1 MWEAKKMK
9 AIYKRE
15 LGNYLNNPMGYV
27 FLGIFILMFSGIFC
41 YLNLYTYTS
50 SDISHT
56 FGMMIYLMLFL
67 MPLLTM
73 RLIAEEKAEKTDQL
87 LLCSPV
93 SAASIVYGKFFAAMT
108 LILIALLFTV
118 PHIVILA
125 LQGNPEIGTTVLA
138 YFGFIIYSC
147 VYAAVGIFI
156 SSLTENQVIS
166 AVLSFAVFILMLAT
180 ELFIVP
186 AIQSPTLYALL
197 SGISFATRYSD
208 FSLGI
213 LNVSSVVYYLSV
225 AALFNCFTVRV
236 IEKRRW

>member
-1 MWEAKKMK
+1 MK

-15 LGNYLNNPMGYV
+15 LANYMNNPMGYV
-27 FLGIFILMFSGIFC
+27 FIGIFLLMFSGLFC

-56 FGMMIYLMLFL
+56 FGAMIYLMLFL

-73 RLIAEEKAEKTDQL
+73 RLIAEEKSEKTDQL

-93 SAASIVYGKFFAAMT
+93 SAASVVYGKFFAAMT
-108 LILIALLFTV
+108 LILIALLFTL
-118 PHIVILA
+118 PHMVILL
-125 LQGNPEIGTTVLA
+125 LQGNPQPATTLLA
-138 YFGFIIYSC
+138 YFGFFVYSC
-147 VYAAVGIFI
+147 VYAAIGIFI

-166 AVLSFAVFILMLAT
+166 AVLTFALFILMLAT
-180 ELFIVP
+180 EIFIVP
-186 AIQSPTLYALL
+186 AIQSPTLYAILG
-197 SGISFATRYSD
+197 SISFATRYSD

-213 LNVSSVVYYLSV
+213 LNISSIVYYISV
-225 AALFNCFTVRV
+225 AVLFNFFTVRV

>member
-1 MWEAKKMK
+1 MK

-15 LGNYLNNPMGYV
+15 LGNYMNNPMGYV
-27 FLGIFILMFSGIFC
+27 FIGIFLLMFSGIFC
-41 YLNLYTYTS
+41 YLNLYAYAS

-56 FGMMIYLMLFL
+56 FGVMIYLMLFL

-73 RLIAEEKAEKTDQL
+73 RLISEEKAEKTDQL

-93 SAASIVYGKFFAAMT
+93 NASSIVYGKFFAAMT
-108 LILIALLFTV
+108 LILIALFFTV
-118 PHIVILA
+118 PHIIILL
-125 LQGNPEIGTTVLA
+125 LQGNPQAATTFLA
-138 YFGFIIYSC
+138 YFGFFIYSC
-147 VYAAVGIFI
+147 VYASIGIFI
-156 SSLTENQVIS
+156 SSLTENQVVS
-166 AVLSFAVFILMLAT
+166 AVLTFAVFILMLAT

-186 AIQSPTLYALL
+186 AVQSPALYAIL

-213 LNVSSVVYYLSV
+213 LNISSVVYYLSV
-225 AALFNCFTVRV
+225 AALFNYLTVRV

>member
-1 MWEAKKMK
+1 MK

-15 LGNYLNNPMGYV
+15 LANYMNNPMGYV
-27 FLGIFILMFSGIFC
+27 FIGIFLLMFSGLFC

-56 FGMMIYLMLFL
+56 FGVMIYLMLFL

-73 RLIAEEKAEKTDQL
+73 RLIAEEKSEKTDQL

-108 LILIALLFTV
+108 LILIALLFTL
-118 PHIVILA
+118 PHMVILL
-125 LQGNPEIGTTVLA
+125 LQGNPQLGMTLLA
-138 YFGFIIYSC
+138 YFGFFIYSC
-147 VYAAVGIFI
+147 VYAAIGIFI

-166 AVLSFAVFILMLAT
+166 AVLTFALFILMLAT
-180 ELFIVP
+180 EIFIVP
-186 AIQSPTLYALL
+186 AIQSPALYAILG
-197 SGISFATRYSD
+197 SISFATRYAD

-213 LNVSSVVYYLSV
+213 FNISSVVYYASV
-225 AALFNCFTVRV
+225 ALLFNYFTVRV